1 MTTLKSLAQS
11 VMLGTSDPDA
21 LLVSA
26 IKTGIGELG
35 GWMPLA
41 FESREAACPPETRP
55 QMTERAGGL
64 LKRMIY
70 GEFDAVLPEFLQL
83 AAARARIAP
92 PETLPALL
100 GLGKKELRLLVLPV
114 LGERGCWLAGYNPAW
129 GYALAPVREADW
141 ETGSLAQRISL
152 LENLR
157 ATAPHTARELVQATW
172 EADPAEARVAFLAT
186 FAIGLNI
193 QDEALLDACLDD
205 KRKEVRDAA
214 LSLLARLPESRL
226 VTRTVAQLEPFICL
240 KPKFLGGDTLEVS
253 LPEKLEIDMKRDGVG
268 TAILFKGMGAKSN
281 TLVQM
286 LALVPPSI
294 WNCKWNRTP
303 EKLIQTALGSE
314 WQEALLLG
322 WMLATERNA
331 DPQWAAALAEAAL
344 KQAEARKVLQGEYM
358 ARLALHINMEKLEAL
373 VSFTPLVNELDD
385 KNPCLDLLEATP
397 HAWSTKLAR
406 TVMGSLRR
414 QAGGAHWRLM
424 RALPGFALRI
434 PPALADEFATGWPA
448 AEKTRGWETWIE
460 QFNTLMNF
468 RKEMVDSL

>member
-1 MTTLKSLAQS
+1 MTMLKSLAQS
-11 VMLGTSDPDA
+11 VMLGASDPDA

-26 IKTGIGELG
+26 VKTGIGELG
-35 GWMPLA
+35 GWMPLTL
-41 FESREAACPPETRP
+41 EGIKDSCPPETSP
-55 QMTERAGGL
+55 QMTERAGGM
-64 LKRMIY
+64 LKRMIN

-83 AAARARIAP
+83 AAARGRIAP

-114 LGERGCWLAGYNPAW
+114 LGERGRWLAGYNPAW
-129 GYALAPVREADW
+129 GYALAPVTEADW

-157 ATAPHTARELVQATW
+157 ATAPHKARELVQATW
-172 EADPAEARVAFLAT
+172 EADPPEARAVFLAT

-205 KRKEVRDAA
+205 KRKEVREVA

-226 VTRTVAQLEPFICL
+226 VTRIAARLEPFMRL
-240 KPKFLGGDTLEVS
+240 KSKFLGGDALEVS
-253 LPEKLEIDMKRDGVG
+253 LPEKLDADMKRDGVG
-268 TAILFKGMGAKSN
+268 TAMLRKGLGAKAN
-281 TLVQM
+281 TLAQM
-286 LALVPPSI
+286 LALVPPSV
-294 WNCKWNRTP
+294 WSRKWNRTP
-303 EKLIQTALGSE
+303 EKLIQIALGSE

-322 WMLATERNA
+322 WMLATERSA

-344 KQAEARKVLQGEYM
+344 KQTEARKALQGDDL
-358 ARLALHINMEKLEAL
+358 ARLAHHIKMEKLESL
-373 VSFTPLVNELDD
+373 VSFTPLINELDD

-397 HAWSTKLAR
+397 HTWSTKLAR

-434 PPALADEFATGWPA
+434 PPALADEFAAGWPA
-448 AEKTRGWETWIE
+448 TEKARGWETWIE
-460 QFNTLMNF
+460 QFNVLMNF
-468 RKEMVDSL
+468 RKEMMDSL